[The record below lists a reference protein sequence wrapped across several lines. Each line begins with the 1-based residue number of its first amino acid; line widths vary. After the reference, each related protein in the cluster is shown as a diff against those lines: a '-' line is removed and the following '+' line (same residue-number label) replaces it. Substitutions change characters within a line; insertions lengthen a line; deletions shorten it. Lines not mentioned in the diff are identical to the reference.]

1 MQVEIQKWG
10 NSAAVRLPAL
20 VLRDA
25 GMGLGQ
31 ALELTIE
38 DGKLIFAPKRDY
50 KLEELLTAITPENCH
65 PLLLDDSLKGNE
77 SW

>member
-25 GMGLGQ
+25 GIGLGQ
-31 ALELTIE
+31 SLELTIE
-38 DGKLIFAPKRDY
+38 NGKLIFTPKREY
-50 KLEELLTAITPENCH
+50 KLEELLAAITPENCH

>member
-25 GMGLGQ
+25 GIGLGQ

-50 KLEELLTAITPENCH
+50 KLEELLAEITPENCH

>member
-10 NSAAVRLPAL
+10 NSAAVRLPAP

-25 GMGLGQ
+25 GIALGQ
-31 ALELTIE
+31 TLELTVE
-38 DGKLIFAPKRDY
+38 DGKLIFAPSKEY
-50 KLEELLTAITPENCH
+50 KLEELVAAITPENCH

>member
-1 MQVEIQKWG
+1 MQVEVQKWG
-10 NSAAVRLPAL
+10 NSAAVRLPAP

-25 GMGLGQ
+25 GIVLGQ
-31 ALELTIE
+31 ALELTVE
-38 DGKLIFAPKRDY
+38 DGKLVLAPAKEY
-50 KLEELLTAITPENCH
+50 TLEELVAAITLENCH

>member
-1 MQVEIQKWG
+1 MQVQIQKWG
-10 NSAAVRLPAL
+10 NSAAVRLPAP

-25 GMGLGQ
+25 GIALGQ
-31 ALELTIE
+31 ALELTVE
-38 DGKLIFAPKRDY
+38 DGKLIFAPKKEY
-50 KLEELLTAITPENCH
+50 KLEELVAAITPENCH

>member
-20 VLRDA
+20 VL
-25 GMGLGQ
+25 
-31 ALELTIE
+31 TIE
-38 DGKLIFAPKRDY
+38 NGKLIFTPKREY
-50 KLEELLTAITPENCH
+50 KLEELLAAITPENCH

>member
-25 GMGLGQ
+25 GIGLGQ

-38 DGKLIFAPKRDY
+38 NGKLIFTPKREY
-50 KLEELLTAITPENCH
+50 KLEELLAAITPENCH